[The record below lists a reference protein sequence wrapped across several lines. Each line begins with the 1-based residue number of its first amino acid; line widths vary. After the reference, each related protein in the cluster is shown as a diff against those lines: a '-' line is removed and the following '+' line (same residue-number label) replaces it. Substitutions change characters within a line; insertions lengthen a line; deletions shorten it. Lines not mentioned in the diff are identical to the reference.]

1 MNRGPSNGASNWRW
15 LVVVGLWLTNIVSA
29 LAVVAVTQ
37 QVRRDTNELETL
49 RRESADLEVQW
60 GQYLLEQSTWA
71 SYTRVEKQAAEQLGM
86 KVPDASQIILI
97 EKER

>member
-1 MNRGPSNGASNWRW
+1 MSYGRLGGVSAGRW
-15 LVVVGLWLTNIVSA
+15 ALVVGLWLVNIVSA

-37 QVRRDTNELETL
+37 EVRRDTNELEAL

-71 SYTRVEKQAAEQLGM
+71 SYTRVEKQASEQLGM

-97 EKER
+97 EKEH

>member
-1 MNRGPSNGASNWRW
+1 M
-15 LVVVGLWLTNIVSA
+15 LVTGLWLANIVSA

-37 QVRRDTNELETL
+37 QVRRDTNQLETL

-71 SYTRVEKQAAEQLGM
+71 SYARVEKQAGERLDM
-86 KVPDASQIILI
+86 KVPDAGQIILI

>member
-1 MNRGPSNGASNWRW
+1 MLLAA
-15 LVVVGLWLTNIVSA
+15 GLWLGCIVSA

-37 QVRRDTNELETL
+37 QVRGDINQLEAL

-86 KVPDASQIILI
+86 KIPDPGQIILI

>member
-1 MNRGPSNGASNWRW
+1 MSHGRVAGVGAGRW
-15 LVVVGLWLTNIVSA
+15 MLVVGLWLANIVSA

-37 QVRRDTNELETL
+37 QVRRDTNELEAL

-71 SYTRVEKQAAEQLGM
+71 SYTRVEKQASEQLGM